1 MHPRIDFI
9 TTWGAIACFLVYC
22 NYFSYLAPA
31 QVSSNMMLGNPTHAI
46 TRTSAPNNYLLIKP
60 EYVLS
65 YNDAKGTAN
74 WVEWELNSRDIGRE
88 PRSNYFHPEPS
99 LPPAW
104 RIEPSLYKES
114 GFDRG
119 HLCPSGDR
127 TDNPE
132 DNYQTFSM
140 VNMVPQAP
148 DNNRGPWEELEKYE
162 RRLAR
167 LGKQLYIVAGRIGEG
182 GIGAYGP
189 ANKVGGRISVPQ
201 SLWKVLIV
209 LNRVGERITRE
220 TRAIAVIM
228 PNVQGIKE
236 DPWRKYLT
244 NIDAVEK
251 ATGYNLLSNI
261 SVDIQKVVEA
271 RVDR

>member
-1 MHPRIDFI
+1 M
-9 TTWGAIACFLVYC
+9 V
-22 NYFSYLAPA
+22 
-31 QVSSNMMLGNPTHAI
+31 LGNPTHAI
-46 TRTSAPNNYLLIKP
+46 TRISAPNNYLLMKP

-65 YNDAKGTAN
+65 YNNAEGTPN

-88 PRSNYFHPEPS
+88 PRSNLFHEES
-99 LPPAW
+99 LLPPAW
-104 RIEPSLYKES
+104 RIEPSLYKGS

-127 TDNPE
+127 TNNRE

-148 DNNRGPWEELEKYE
+148 DNNRGPWEKLEKYE
-162 RRLAR
+162 RNLAR

-182 GIGAYGP
+182 GVGAYG
-189 ANKVGGRISVPQ
+189 AASKVAERVSVPQ

-209 LNRVGERITRE
+209 LNRAGERITRE

-228 PNVQGIKE
+228 PNIQGIKE
-236 DPWRKYLT
+236 QPWRSYLT
-244 NIDAVEK
+244 NIDAIEK
-251 ATGYNLLSNI
+251 ATGYDLLSNLPI
-261 SVDIQKVVEA
+261 NVQKVIES